1 MRGGSKLLHST
12 VNSREPRRKEKGR
25 KKAEL

>member
-12 VNSREPRRKEKGR
+12 VNSMGARRKEKAR
-25 KKAEL
+25 KNAEL